1 MAINTLKI
9 KSPAWRLEDAKRLT
23 ATSDIRD
30 SIDCIYTES
39 MLSFLG
45 GEEVCSSLQEAY
57 LLYSLPESK
66 AILSALLVNDTPI
79 ERIAEATQCA
89 QQTIVYFSKIFFDT
103 SVFLNRL
110 ILKEFIN
117 ILPERDPI
125 ETQYKLLLR
134 SAYNLG
140 SEYIVWKKGLVKSRN
155 SDIVDITSNLVL
167 DSYWRAREHK
177 SFPLDSNATRESR
190 AWMPQVLRTLEASKN
205 AGNTGETA
213 VELLR
218 LKLVKQDTTVS
229 ISALNSEEIKG

>member
-30 SIDCIYTES
+30 SIDCIYTAS
-39 MLSFLG
+39 MLSFLE
-45 GEEVCSSLQEAY
+45 GEDVCSSLQEAY

-79 ERIAEATQCA
+79 ERIAEATQCT
-89 QQTIVYFSKIFFDT
+89 QQTVVYFSKIFFDT

-125 ETQYKLLLR
+125 ETQYK
-134 SAYNLG
+134 
-140 SEYIVWKKGLVKSRN
+140 
-155 SDIVDITSNLVL
+155 
-167 DSYWRAREHK
+167 
-177 SFPLDSNATRESR
+177 
-190 AWMPQVLRTLEASKN
+190 
-205 AGNTGETA
+205 
-213 VELLR
+213 
-218 LKLVKQDTTVS
+218 
-229 ISALNSEEIKG
+229 